1 MITSKKHYVD
11 TIRKKSAYP
20 SYRKLIKIITGLGY
34 VLIIL
39 GIIGAIVITSN
50 IRYIGIGVFLGMICI
65 FLLKIWREL
74 SLVLIDI
81 ADSILDANRHTAHI
95 VRNLDNVEHISTN
108 MERIAENVDVLM
120 KESEDVEEQEAD
132 TLPASPDLS
141 MVALEE
147 EFKESKE

>member
-1 MITSKKHYVD
+1 M
-11 TIRKKSAYP
+11 
-20 SYRKLIKIITGLGY
+20 
-34 VLIIL
+34 
-39 GIIGAIVITSN
+39 
-50 IRYIGIGVFLGMICI
+50 
-65 FLLKIWREL
+65 
-74 SLVLIDI
+74 VLIDI